1 MIDRIT
7 SITAG
12 SELLDSAT
20 CLHCDVCCRFPEPT
34 SPLAPFFS
42 NDEIARACG
51 IGVARSAFPPSDYG
65 PGHAAL
71 LQPDRIFCRCP
82 AFQPAT
88 NDCSIYSAR
97 PMDCRLYPFM
107 LMFDAEG
114 KTISLGL
121 DSYCPHLAKRKEDPR
136 FESCVNDLAA
146 LVEGPLL
153 DSIVQGRGIV
163 TPWKEHI
170 QPLRSLPNLSQ
181 RLCRNDLGLARVTS
195 TTEPSLA
202 PFFKAHR
209 GGLFHHAFAP
219 VYLWSGIFDLYWKV
233 SGDRLLLFAEGD
245 GDCFLIAPPLGSGDL
260 VGPAEEALEIM
271 RALNPRVPSPRIQEA
286 DETMASQLTS
296 HGWNTKDAQVEY
308 VYERVALATLAGNRY
323 EKKRQLCNRFERNL
337 DWQWRPFRPEDLPA
351 TITLYRQWLE
361 CRTKAHPEVFYTAQA
376 EVSFRILYR
385 ALCEA
390 EDLNLTARVLEAEGR
405 LVGVTVGYPLHDGE
419 TFCILAEVSDLA
431 IRGAA
436 QFMYRE
442 FCREMDRFTCINAG
456 SASGLPNLERVK
468 ESYRPTRRL
477 KSCTLVPNTS
487 L

>member
-1 MIDRIT
+1 
-7 SITAG
+7 
-12 SELLDSAT
+12 
-20 CLHCDVCCRFPEPT
+20 
-34 SPLAPFFS
+34 
-42 NDEIARACG
+42 
-51 IGVARSAFPPSDYG
+51 
-65 PGHAAL
+65 
-71 LQPDRIFCRCP
+71 
-82 AFQPAT
+82 
-88 NDCSIYSAR
+88 
-97 PMDCRLYPFM
+97 MDCRLYPFM

-163 TPWKEHI
+163 TSWKEHI

-181 RLCRNDLGLARVTS
+181 RLCRNDLGLARLTS
-195 TTEPSLA
+195 TTEPILT
-202 PFFKAHR
+202 PFFQAHR
-209 GGLFHHAFAP
+209 GRLFHHAFAP
-219 VYLWSGIFDLYWKV
+219 VYLWSGVLDLYWKV
-233 SGDRLLLFAEGD
+233 SAERLLLFADGD

-260 VGPAEEALEIM
+260 VGAAAEALEIM
-271 RALNPRVPSPRIQEA
+271 RALNPRAPSPRIQEA
-286 DETMASQLTS
+286 DETMTSQLTG
-296 HGWNTKDAQVEY
+296 HGWNTKDVQVEY
-308 VYERVALATLAGNRY
+308 VYERAALASLDGNRY
-323 EKKRQLCNRFERNL
+323 EKKRQLCNRFERDH

-351 TITLYRQWLE
+351 AMTLYRQWLAR
-361 CRTKAHPEVFYTAQA
+361 RTEAHPEVFYTAQA
-376 EVSFRILYR
+376 EASFRILYR

-390 EDLNLTARVLEAEGR
+390 EDFSLTARVLEAEDR
-405 LVGVTVGYPLHDGE
+405 LVGVTAGYPLHDGE

-436 QFMYRE
+436 QFMYRK
-442 FCREMDRFTCINAG
+442 FCCEMDRFTCINAG

-468 ESYRPTRRL
+468 ESYRPTQRL